1 MSSEYIEELNAF
13 LSGEISSVET
23 YELALEKMN
32 DADIRQSMLK
42 CQMSHADR
50 VAKLTAEVRNLN
62 GEPAKSAGIW
72 GGFEKMTQGSAST
85 EQDALALME
94 LAEAER
100 LVQYEAQQ
108 SLVSEFVRTIVVETL
123 LPAQHETHL
132 TVSTL
137 LKNREPSSVSL
148 G

>member
-23 YELALEKMN
+23 YELALEKMD

-108 SLVSEFVRTIVVETL
+108 SLVSEFVRAIVVDTL

-137 LKNREPSSVSL
+137 LKNREPSSVS
-148 G
+148 

>member
-23 YELALEKMN
+23 YELALEKIQ
-32 DADIRQSMLK
+32 DADVRQSMLK
-42 CQMSHADR
+42 SQMSHADR

-72 GGFEKMTQGSAST
+72 GGFEKMTQGSASS

-108 SLVSEFVRTIVVETL
+108 SIVCDFVRAILVDTL
-123 LPAQHETHL
+123 LQAQHETHL

-137 LKNREPSSVSL
+137 LKNREPSTVA
-148 G
+148 

>member
-1 MSSEYIEELNAF
+1 MSSEYIEELNVF

-23 YELALEKMN
+23 YELALEKME
-32 DADIRQSMLK
+32 DAEIRQAMLK
-42 CQMSHADR
+42 CQMSHAER

-62 GEPAKSAGIW
+62 GEQAKSAGIW

-85 EQDALALME
+85 EQDALSLME

-108 SLVSEFVRTIVVETL
+108 SIVSEFVRAIVVDTL

-137 LKNREPSSVSL
+137 LKNREPSSVS
-148 G
+148 

>member
-1 MSSEYIEELNAF
+1 MSSEYIEELNAY
-13 LSGEISSVET
+13 LTGEISAVDT
-23 YELALEKMN
+23 YAVAMEHVRN
-32 DADIRQSMLK
+32 ADVRQAMLN

-50 VAKLTAEVRNLN
+50 VAKLTAEVRALD
-62 GEPAKSAGIW
+62 GEPAKTSGLW
-72 GGFEKMTQGSAST
+72 GGFEKMAQDSASS
-85 EQDALALME
+85 EQDTLALME

-108 SLVSEFVRTIVVETL
+108 KIVPDYVLRILVGDL

-137 LKNREPSSVSL
+137 LKSLEPSAPSA
-148 G
+148 

>member
-23 YELALEKMN
+23 YELALEKME
-32 DADIRQSMLK
+32 DADIRQSLLK

-50 VAKLTAEVRNLN
+50 VAKLTAEVRSLN

-72 GGFEKMTQGSAST
+72 GGFEKLTQGSAST

-108 SLVSEFVRTIVVETL
+108 AIVCDFVRAVVVDTL

-137 LKNREPSSVSL
+137 LKNREPSSVS
-148 G
+148 

>member
-1 MSSEYIEELNAF
+1 MSSEYIEELNAL
-13 LSGEISSVET
+13 LSGEISAVET
-23 YELALEKMN
+23 YEVALERTK
-32 DADIRQSMLK
+32 DADVRQTMLK

-50 VAKLTAEVRNLN
+50 VAKLTAEVRALD
-62 GEPAKSAGIW
+62 GEPAKSAGLW

-85 EQDALALME
+85 EQDAIALME

-108 SLVSEFVRTIVVETL
+108 SIVCDYVRNIVAETL

-137 LKNREPSSVSL
+137 LKSLEPSTVS
-148 G
+148 

>member
-1 MSSEYIEELNAF
+1 MSSEYIEEFNAF
-13 LSGEISSVET
+13 LSGEISSVDT
-23 YELALEKMN
+23 YTLAMEHVKN
-32 DADIRQSMLK
+32 VDVRQALLK

-50 VAKLTAEVRNLN
+50 VAKLTAEVRALD
-62 GEPAKSAGIW
+62 GIPSKTSGIW
-72 GGFEKMTQGSAST
+72 GGFEAMTQNSAST
-85 EQDALALME
+85 EADALAMME

-108 SLVSEFVRTIVVETL
+108 KLVPEYVANVVKNYL

-137 LKNREPSSVSL
+137 LKAVVPAVQ
-148 G
+148 

>member
-108 SLVSEFVRTIVVETL
+108 SLVSEFVRTIVVDTL

-137 LKNREPSSVSL
+137 LKNREPSSVS
-148 G
+148 